1 MHRFVVFIRINNFFS
16 AQAELPSFA
25 QSFLVE
31 YIYLHNIQVLF
42 RNFLQY
48 NILKQG
54 DMHKSNF
61 SFFT

>member
-1 MHRFVVFIRINNFFS
+1 MHRFVVFIRINNFYS
-16 AQAELPSFA
+16 AQAELPGFA

-48 NILKQG
+48 SI
-54 DMHKSNF
+54 F
-61 SFFT
+61 